1 MDMGILTP
9 DFKEFIK
16 LLNSH
21 KVDYLIIGGYAVGYH
36 GYVRA
41 TADIDIWIPIN
52 TQTAE
57 KMENIVHKFGFDDP
71 KLNKELFLKK
81 ENIIQMGKP
90 PFRIDV
96 ITSISGV
103 SFEECYPKRIIDKI
117 DGIKVNIIDLENLRK
132 SKKAAGRDKDLV
144 DLKRLPK

>member
-52 TQTAE
+52 TQTAG

-71 KLNKELFLKK
+71 KLNKELFLK
-81 ENIIQMGKP
+81 EDNIIQMGKP

>member
-52 TQTAE
+52 AQT
-57 KMENIVHKFGFDDP
+57 G
-71 KLNKELFLKK
+71 
-81 ENIIQMGKP
+81 P
-90 PFRIDV
+90 PPIWR
-96 ITSISGV
+96 TLG
-103 SFEECYPKRIIDKI
+103 
-117 DGIKVNIIDLENLRK
+117 
-132 SKKAAGRDKDLV
+132 
-144 DLKRLPK
+144 